1 MPFAFLSKLVFV
13 WNNSY
18 ENVFP
23 PQIHFHAN
31 QFIFV
36 SMAWTRLVLKPRH
49 KGTRKSHPAFLKA
62 KLLPN
67 GHVFFTLFNMAKTK
81 HAGSLERLLFSRDN
95 DCEQKMFQQAE
106 PVNKRCLHRLKSA
119 KKNIFL
125 TRISCQPSPRRVY
138 FDYWVITF
146 FSPWL
151 FLRIKNIFGDTFLPT
166 IYEEL

>member
-13 WNNSY
+13 RNNSY
-18 ENVFP
+18 ENVIP
-23 PQIHFHAN
+23 QQIHFHAN

-81 HAGSLERLLFSRDN
+81 HAGSLERLLFSCDN
-95 DCEQKMFQQAE
+95 WWLWTKDVSTGWASEQKMFTQAE
-106 PVNKRCLHRLKSA
+106 KRK
-119 KKNIFL
+119 KKNFL
-125 TRISCQPSPRRVY
+125 LESAVSPRRDY

-151 FLRIKNIFGDTFLPT
+151 FLRINGDTFLPT